1 MSHVHRLPTWPEA
14 EGNPLGTDLGN
25 LGAVSST
32 LVTEGPGLQDSGLA
46 DRELDGLRGAVILQQ
61 VLLQVTAG
69 RTWRQR
75 L

>member
-1 MSHVHRLPTWPEA
+1 M
-14 EGNPLGTDLGN
+14 GN
-25 LGAVSST
+25 LGAVSSA

-46 DRELDGLRGAVILQQ
+46 DRELDGLWVAVILQQ

-69 RTWRQR
+69 RAWRQR